1 MQKRVTIIVIA
12 VMALLMV
19 GVIVT
24 VVILTNSSYNKKS
37 SELTANI
44 QKTQADLDTLK
55 ADKDTNSFTPA
66 DVVKDFFVAVKSGDT
81 ATAKLY
87 LAPDVQSMDIS
98 ASLKLGS
105 DLSNVTLGDNIEQTS
120 GDDRVVDMT
129 FVLADETTTVRIFN
143 LSKFDDAWKITGV
156 TAE

>member
-12 VMALLMV
+12 IMTLLMI

-37 SELTANI
+37 SELTTNI
-44 QKTQADLDTLK
+44 QSAQKTLDALK
-55 ADKDTNSFTPA
+55 ADKDTNSFTPTE
-66 DVVKDFFVAVKSGDT
+66 VVKDFFTEVKSDNT

-87 LAPDVQSMDIS
+87 LAPAVQNMDIQ
-98 ASLKLGS
+98 ATLKLGS